1 MKLVRYGAAGA
12 EKPGLI
18 GPGSTLRDL
27 SGHIPDLYA
36 SAFSKQSLA
45 ELAAL
50 DPETLPVVEG
60 APRIGAPIVRPGHFI
75 AIGLNYRDH
84 AEEAGMAIPHEPVVF
99 TKAPSSIC
107 GPDDDVVMPVD
118 ATRLDW
124 EVELAFV
131 ISERAWQVLEE
142 DALDYVGGYMV
153 CNDVSERAWQLEGT
167 GQWTKGKSAPTFGPL
182 GPMFV
187 TADEVPDPQSLELY
201 LDLNG
206 ERRQTGNTSTMIFSV
221 RQIVA
226 YLSRIM
232 ALEPGDVITTG
243 TPPGVGMGMKPP
255 VYLNPG
261 DVMTL
266 GISGLGKQTQTVVA
280 E

>member
-1 MKLVRYGAAGA
+1 MKLVRFGAAGA

-18 GPGSTLRDL
+18 DANGALRDL
-27 SGHIPDLYA
+27 SAHISDLDA
-36 SAFSKQSLA
+36 AAFSQESLTR
-45 ELAAL
+45 LAAI
-50 DPETLPVVEG
+50 DPASLPTVDG
-60 APRIGAPIVRPGHFI
+60 AQRFGAPISRPGHFI

-99 TKAPSSIC
+99 TKAPSSVC
-107 GPDDDVVMPVD
+107 GPNDDVVVP
-118 ATRLDW
+118 AGSTKLDW

-131 ISERAWQVLEE
+131 ISKHAWQVSEA
-142 DALDYVGGYMV
+142 DALDHVGGYLV

-182 GPMFV
+182 GPWLV
-187 TADEVPDPQSLELY
+187 TSDEVGDPQA
-201 LDLNG
+201 LDLFLDVNG

-221 RQIVA
+221 KEIVA
-226 YLSRIM
+226 YLSTVM

-255 VYLNPG
+255 VFLKAG

-266 GISGLGKQTQTVVA
+266 GIAGLGEQSQKVVA
-280 E
+280 G

>member
-1 MKLVRYGAAGA
+1 MKLIRYGAVGA
-12 EKPGLI
+12 EEPGLL
-18 GPGSTLRDL
+18 GPDGTLRDL
-27 SGHIPDLYA
+27 SEHIDDLSA
-36 SAFSKQSLA
+36 SAYSEGTLSSLA
-45 ELAAL
+45 KLVAS
-50 DPETLPVVEG
+50 DLPVVEG
-60 APRIGAPIVRPGHFI
+60 SPRLGSPIARPGHFI

-84 AEEAGMAIPHEPVVF
+84 AEEAGMPIPEEPVVF

-107 GPDDDVVMPVD
+107 GPDDDVRVP
-118 ATRLDW
+118 AGSTKLDW

-131 ISERAWQVLEE
+131 ISRRAWQVTEA
-142 DALDYVGGYMV
+142 DALEYVGGYLV

-182 GPMFV
+182 GPFV
-187 TADEVPDPQSLELY
+187 ATADEIADPQN
-201 LDLNG
+201 LDLFLDVNG

-221 RQIVA
+221 REIVA
-226 YLSRIM
+226 YLSTIM
-232 ALEPGDVITTG
+232 ELEPGDVITTG

-255 VYLNPG
+255 VFLKPG

-266 GISGLGKQTQTVVA
+266 GISGLGTQTQKTVA

>member
-1 MKLVRYGAAGA
+1 MKLVRFGAAGA

-18 GPGSTLRDL
+18 DANGALRDL
-27 SGHIPDLYA
+27 SAHISDLDA
-36 SAFSKQSLA
+36 AAFSQESLTR
-45 ELAAL
+45 LAAI
-50 DPETLPVVEG
+50 DPASLPTVDG
-60 APRIGAPIVRPGHFI
+60 AQRFGAPISRPGHFI

-99 TKAPSSIC
+99 TKAPSSVC
-107 GPDDDVVMPVD
+107 GPNDDVVVP
-118 ATRLDW
+118 AGSTKLDW

-131 ISERAWQVLEE
+131 ISKRAWQVSEA
-142 DALDYVGGYMV
+142 DALDHVGGYLV

-182 GPMFV
+182 GPWLV
-187 TADEVPDPQSLELY
+187 TSDEVGDPQA
-201 LDLNG
+201 LDLFLDVNG

-221 RQIVA
+221 KEIVA
-226 YLSRIM
+226 YLSTVM

-255 VYLNPG
+255 VFLKAG

-266 GISGLGKQTQTVVA
+266 GIAGLGEQSQKVVA
-280 E
+280 G

>member
-1 MKLVRYGAAGA
+1 MKLIRYGAVGA
-12 EKPGLI
+12 EKPGLL
-18 GPGSTLRDL
+18 GPDGTLRDL
-27 SGHIPDLYA
+27 SEHIDDLNA
-36 SAFSKQSLA
+36 SAYSEETLSSLA
-45 ELAAL
+45 KL
-50 DPETLPVVEG
+50 DASDLPVVEG
-60 APRIGAPIVRPGHFI
+60 SPRLGSPIARPGHFI

-84 AEEAGMAIPHEPVVF
+84 AEEAGMPIPAEPVVF

-107 GPDDDVVMPVD
+107 GPDDDVRVP
-118 ATRLDW
+118 AGSTKLDW

-131 ISERAWQVLEE
+131 ISRPAWQVSEA
-142 DALDYVGGYMV
+142 DALEYVGGYLV

-182 GPMFV
+182 GPFV
-187 TADEVPDPQSLELY
+187 ATADEIADPQN
-201 LDLNG
+201 LDLFLDVNG

-221 RQIVA
+221 RKIVA
-226 YLSRIM
+226 YLSTIM
-232 ALEPGDVITTG
+232 ELEPGDVITTG

-255 VYLNPG
+255 VFLKPG

-266 GISGLGKQTQTVVA
+266 GISGLGTQTQKTVA